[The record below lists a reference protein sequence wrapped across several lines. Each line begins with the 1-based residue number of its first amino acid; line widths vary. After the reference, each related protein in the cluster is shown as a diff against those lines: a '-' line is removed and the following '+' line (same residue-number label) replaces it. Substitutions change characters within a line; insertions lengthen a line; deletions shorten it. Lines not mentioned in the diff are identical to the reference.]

1 MMLPATDGARDPA
14 GDGGAT
20 DETADM
26 LDIALS
32 ARAPPPPAVAA
43 GGPPAAPRPVWM
55 TAAGASAAGWPRP
68 LPRPAT
74 AIDGGRD
81 GGAAGGAAWASPMLP
96 RRPPSIA
103 HNRPEPVRTRLFA
116 RPVKPRAR
124 NGGSIFGRAAHARA
138 AAKRRG
144 GAAECARGGVGRWT
158 CTHAG
163 VQTCTRTR
171 HFLLACMQAG
181 APGVRLR
188 ARALHARGADAHGAP
203 AGRALAGAAA
213 VLGGHRQRCRRRR
226 RCGETGSPAKAE
238 AAGPR
243 RRPHAVEWQ
252 AAGCASGARP
262 QRTRLSC

>member
-81 GGAAGGAAWASPMLP
+81 GGAAGGAAWASPMP
-96 RRPPSIA
+96 
-103 HNRPEPVRTRLFA
+103 
-116 RPVKPRAR
+116 
-124 NGGSIFGRAAHARA
+124 AAH
-138 AAKRRG
+138 
-144 GAAECARGGVGRWT
+144 
-158 CTHAG
+158 
-163 VQTCTRTR
+163 
-171 HFLLACMQAG
+171 
-181 APGVRLR
+181 RL
-188 ARALHARGADAHGAP
+188 H
-203 AGRALAGAAA
+203 
-213 VLGGHRQRCRRRR
+213 
-226 RCGETGSPAKAE
+226 
-238 AAGPR
+238 
-243 RRPHAVEWQ
+243 
-252 AAGCASGARP
+252 P
-262 QRTRLSC
+262 QPT

>member
-43 GGPPAAPRPVWM
+43 GGPPAAPRPVWI

-81 GGAAGGAAWASPMLP
+81 GGAAGGGAWASMLP

-171 HFLLACMQAG
+171 HFLLACRPAHRASGCGHAPCALAVRTLTVLPRAG
-181 APGVRLR
+181 PSPAPPRSSAGT
-188 ARALHARGADAHGAP
+188 ANGADGGGGAARP
-203 AGRALAGAAA
+203 EVRPKQRLRALAGG
-213 VLGGHRQRCRRRR
+213 L
-226 RCGETGSPAKAE
+226 
-238 AAGPR
+238 
-243 RRPHAVEWQ
+243 
-252 AAGCASGARP
+252 
-262 QRTRLSC
+262 TR

>member
-81 GGAAGGAAWASPMLP
+81 GGAAGGGAWASPMLP
-96 RRPPSIA
+96 RRPP
-103 HNRPEPVRTRLFA
+103 PLT
-116 RPVKPRAR
+116 
-124 NGGSIFGRAAHARA
+124 
-138 AAKRRG
+138 
-144 GAAECARGGVGRWT
+144 T
-158 CTHAG
+158 TD
-163 VQTCTRTR
+163 
-171 HFLLACMQAG
+171 
-181 APGVRLR
+181 
-188 ARALHARGADAHGAP
+188 LHW
-203 AGRALAGAAA
+203 
-213 VLGGHRQRCRRRR
+213 
-226 RCGETGSPAKAE
+226 SN
-238 AAGPR
+238 
-243 RRPHAVEWQ
+243 
-252 AAGCASGARP
+252 S
-262 QRTRLSC
+262 